1 MQQPALNIA
10 TKAAYVAGELI
21 RRGLRKVDSIPVTVK
36 ARHDY
41 VSEVDR
47 ACEAAIVSEI
57 RRFHP
62 DHAFL
67 GEEGGMQGESDTVWI
82 IDPLDGT
89 SNYLHGMPHFA
100 VSIAQQVNGR
110 VENALVF
117 DPMREELFT
126 ASRGKGAF
134 LNNTRIRV
142 SERKTLDTAIL
153 ATAFPFRR
161 RQMMPTYTKMFSA
174 VYRKVED
181 IRRSGSAALDLAWTA
196 CGRLDGY
203 FEIGLSPW
211 DVAAGALL
219 VREAG
224 GVVVDFDGGDAVEEA
239 DTLLAAPYKLVTH
252 LRQLIEPAWKG
263 RSSAAVEE

>member
-1 MQQPALNIA
+1 M
-10 TKAAYVAGELI
+10 
-21 RRGLRKVDSIPVTVK
+21 RRGLRRLDSVPVARK

-47 ACEAAIVSEI
+47 ACEAAIVKEI

-67 GEEGGMQGESDTVWI
+67 GEEGGAQGEGDTVWI

-89 SNYLHGMPHFA
+89 SNYLHGFPHFA
-100 VSIAQQVNGR
+100 VSIAQRVNGR
-110 VENALVF
+110 VEHGVIY
-117 DPMREELFT
+117 DPLRDELFT

-134 LNNTRIRV
+134 LNSQRIRV
-142 SERKTLDTAIL
+142 SERKTLENAIL
-153 ATAFPFRR
+153 ATAFPFRER
-161 RQMMPTYTKMFSA
+161 GAMPVYTKIFSS
-174 VYRKVED
+174 VFRKVED
-181 IRRSGSAALDLAWTA
+181 IRRTGAAALDLAWTA

-203 FEIGLSPW
+203 FEIGVKPW

-224 GVVVDFDGGDAVEEA
+224 GVVTDLAGEDAVEDA
-239 DTLLAAPYKLVTH
+239 GHVLAAPFKLTTP
-252 LRQLIEPAWKG
+252 LRRLITPHWQADAG
-263 RSSAAVEE
+263 